1 MPEIITKSVLTG
13 DGITS
18 SYTIPFD
25 YLSRSHVHITVDG
38 EAEEYEYT
46 NAKAITFAD
55 PPTQGSTIIIERI
68 TPYDEPW
75 INWTDGTVMVA
86 DDLNAQ
92 LLQVLYVLQENK
104 QALEGALSY
113 DDLKGAY
120 DALGN
125 RITNLGD
132 PIDPSDAVT
141 YKIFLEEISELRV
154 EVGAEVEKVLAA
166 AAAAEASA
174 EEARQHA
181 QNYIPF
187 SFGRFS
193 IDEDGNVVCD
203 YYGDPGCDDIKFD
216 DNGNIVLYVH
226 NSPKVNVGRGR
237 IVFKGNYDGSVE
249 YRYYDAVKHN
259 GSWWLHIG
267 NEPTTAYEPMSEDDV
282 WMLFGAKGDQGPQ
295 GPAGTAATVAIGTVT
310 TGDEGTQASVVNS
323 GTATA
328 AILDITIP
336 KGDTG
341 PQGPKGDTGDQGP
354 QGETGA
360 QGPQGIQG
368 IQGPQGETGPQGP
381 KGDKGDPGKDFTLK
395 GHYDTTDALS
405 TAITTPEIGDAYSV
419 GTSLPYDTYIWDGSQ
434 WINNGTLQGP
444 AGEDGQDGADG
455 TPAGFGTPTATVT
468 ELAEGA
474 QPTVTVT
481 ASGEDTAKV
490 FSFVFGIPKGAT
502 GAQGP
507 AGADG
512 QDGTSVTDIEIDDDG
527 NIVATFE

>member
-1 MPEIITKSVLTG
+1 MLLLKESAQEVRTISEQQVITKTTYTADGTTDIYSV
-13 DGITS
+13 
-18 SYTIPFD
+18 PFE
-25 YLSRSHVHITVDG
+25 YLSKAHVIVTADG
-38 EAEEYEYT
+38 EAADYEWLSDHAVKFNT
-46 NAKAITFAD
+46 
-55 PPTQGSTIIIERI
+55 PPQSGTLIIIERQ
-68 TPYDEPW
+68 TPYDEAFVH
-75 INWTDGTVMVA
+75 WTDGSVILS
-86 DDLNAQ
+86 DDLNNQ
-92 LLQVLYVLQENK
+92 LLQVLFVLQENK

-132 PIDPSDAVT
+132 PQDPQDAVT

-166 AAAAEASA
+166 AEAAEASA

-193 IDEDGNVVCD
+193 VDEDGNIVCD

-216 DNGNIVLYVH
+216 DDGNVILYVH
-226 NSPKVNVGRGR
+226 DSPKVNVGRGR

-267 NEPTTAYEPMSEDDV
+267 NEPTTAYEPMGEDDV
-282 WMLFGAKGDQGPQ
+282 WMRFGAKGDQGPQ

-310 TGDEGTQASVVNS
+310 TGDEGTQAAVVNS

-328 AILDITIP
+328 AVLDITIP
-336 KGDTG
+336 KGATG
-341 PQGPKGDTGDQGP
+341 PQGPKGDTGD
-354 QGETGA
+354 
-360 QGPQGIQG
+360 
-368 IQGPQGETGPQGP
+368 QGP

-395 GHYDTTDALS
+395 GHYDDTTALS
-405 TAITTPEIGDAYSV
+405 TAITNPEIGDAYSV
-419 GTSLPYDTYIWDGSQ
+419 GTSLPYDTYIWDGTE